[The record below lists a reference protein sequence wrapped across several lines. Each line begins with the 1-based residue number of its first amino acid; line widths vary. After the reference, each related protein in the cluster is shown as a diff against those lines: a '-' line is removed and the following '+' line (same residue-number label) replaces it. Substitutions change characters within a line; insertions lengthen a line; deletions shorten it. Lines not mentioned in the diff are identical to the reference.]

1 MARYTG
7 PKARINRRLGGLIY
21 ESSGA
26 SRAYERR
33 QQPPGMHTRGKRPS
47 NYGQAL
53 YEKHSL
59 QHVCASVFLVGLVA
73 ELCPLRWDLSLRAS
87 LVNL

>member
-53 YEKHSL
+53 Y
-59 QHVCASVFLVGLVA
+59 A
-73 ELCPLRWDLSLRAS
+73 
-87 LVNL
+87 

>member
-53 YEKHSL
+53 YEKRGNKDRDSG
-59 QHVCASVFLVGLVA
+59 SGVFA
-73 ELCPLRWDLSLRAS
+73 NLSEAS
-87 LVNL
+87 LGDDQA